1 MQTIA
6 VIFGGRS
13 AEHDVSIVTAIGSVI
28 KPLKLTKKYN
38 VLPIYIAKNG
48 KWYAG
53 ERFGDIKL
61 YSTGKI
67 DALMAKT
74 KPVSI
79 DLNDGLSIVYPG
91 VVNKRVKIDIVFPA
105 MHGTYGEDGSLMGL
119 LRMADVPYIGCG
131 LEASVVAMN
140 KLLSHQVVSASGLAS
155 HKYQGVQKADWAAD
169 SDRVLSQF
177 GTMALP
183 LFVKPVHLGSSIGIT
198 QVKSHSDLTEAIE
211 TAFSYDDTIIVEEA
225 VQNLI
230 EVTVPIM
237 GPSKEPKVG
246 CVERPLIQ
254 PGDTFDFKAK
264 YINQG
269 KSGGKKMQGANGAQ
283 GYSEIP
289 AKLPGDLYRL
299 CEDVARHVYQALGCD
314 GIARIDLLIDAVAQK
329 VYFNEVNPLPG
340 SLYAHNWSRAG
351 VSTIDLVEKLV
362 DYAVARHVQQK
373 SVTTTFT
380 TNFLQQF

>member
-28 KPLKLTKKYN
+28 KPLKLTKKYTI
-38 VLPIYIAKNG
+38 LPIYIAKNG

-53 ERFGDIKL
+53 EQFADIKL
-61 YSTGKI
+61 YSTGKAN
-67 DALMAKT
+67 ALMAKT
-74 KPVSI
+74 KPVNV
-79 DLNDGLSIVYPG
+79 DLNDGLSIIYPN
-91 VVNKRVKIDIVFPA
+91 VVSKRVKIDIVFPA

-119 LRMADVPYIGCG
+119 LRMADVPFIGCG

-140 KLLSHQVVSASGLAS
+140 KLLSHQVVSASGLAG
-155 HKYQGVQKADWAAD
+155 HKYRGVQKADWEAD
-169 SDRVLSQF
+169 FGRVLGQL
-177 GTMALP
+177 GAMALP

-198 QVKSHSDLTEAIE
+198 QVKNYGELKDAIE
-211 TAFSYDDTIIVEEA
+211 IAFSYDETIIVEEA
-225 VQNLI
+225 VHNLI
-230 EVTVPIM
+230 EVTVPII
-237 GPSKEPKVG
+237 GPSNDPKIG
-246 CVERPLIQ
+246 CVERPLLQ

-269 KSGGKKMQGANGAQ
+269 KSGGKKMQGAKGSQ

-289 AKLPGDLYRL
+289 AKLPGNLYRQ
-299 CEDVARHVYQALGCD
+299 CEDVARHIYQVLGCD
-314 GIARIDLLIDAVAQK
+314 GIARIDLLIDSVTQK

-340 SLYAHNWSRAG
+340 SLYAHNWSQAG

-362 DYAVARHVQQK
+362 GYAVVRHTQQK
-373 SVTTTFT
+373 SVTTTFV